1 MRPLSPALQGGWPD
15 AALAGRSGAVCDPG
29 SVRGGGAG
37 GGAVRLRPARA
48 ALRARLPAVLLPVPA
63 DQPAHRPLRRV
74 DGRPAPLPAR
84 GVRRDPRGVAAG
96 PADDGADLG
105 HRLVRGRRGGGGGRR
120 DRAGVR
126 RARRGRHRRVHRAG
140 GQRGAAGLRPQ
151 LPDAVRGPDPQRDR
165 PQVRRGGDR
174 GRRDLL
180 LRRRELAD
188 PGRPGRPVRARPH
201 PPVRPA
207 VDPARRRRAGLRG
220 PGCDLAYAV
229 CRGQPQ
235 AAGGTHGRPA
245 AAAGADPGRGAGD
258 GARQVAAWRLG
269 GGRWPVTAF
278 ALTSEQQDLAERVR
292 ELASGQ
298 LRALAEAGT
307 PGQVNRELIKAMGDL
322 GLLARLFPGVG
333 AGGLSREAA
342 AMDLCLLR
350 EALATQST
358 EAETALALQG
368 LGSYP
373 VLQSGQEEVVRRWLP
388 AVAAGDAVA
397 AFALTEPGAGS
408 DAAALALRAEP
419 DGPGWRLTGEK
430 MWISN
435 APEADFYTVFARTT
449 PGAGARG
456 VSAFVVPADR
466 PGLGGEHL
474 DMISPHPI
482 GRLVFDGV
490 PVQSAEL
497 LGEQDRGFRVAM
509 RTLDLFRPSVGAF
522 AVGMAQAATD
532 AAVAHAGTR
541 TAFGGPLK
549 DQQAV
554 SHLLAEM
561 ATRTEAARL
570 LVYAAAAAY
579 DATCAAG
586 GAAGAAGSAGG
597 AGGNG
602 LAAKSA
608 MAKLFATETA
618 QFVVDAAVQLHG
630 ARALRR
636 GHLLEHLYR
645 EVRAPRIYE
654 GASEVQRTIIAR
666 ELYR

>member
-1 MRPLSPALQGGWPD
+1 M
-15 AALAGRSGAVCDPG
+15 
-29 SVRGGGAG
+29 
-37 GGAVRLRPARA
+37 
-48 ALRARLPAVLLPVPA
+48 
-63 DQPAHRPLRRV
+63 
-74 DGRPAPLPAR
+74 
-84 GVRRDPRGVAAG
+84 
-96 PADDGADLG
+96 
-105 HRLVRGRRGGGGGRR
+105 
-120 DRAGVR
+120 
-126 RARRGRHRRVHRAG
+126 
-140 GQRGAAGLRPQ
+140 
-151 LPDAVRGPDPQRDR
+151 
-165 PQVRRGGDR
+165 
-174 GRRDLL
+174 
-180 LRRRELAD
+180 
-188 PGRPGRPVRARPH
+188 
-201 PPVRPA
+201 
-207 VDPARRRRAGLRG
+207 
-220 PGCDLAYAV
+220 
-229 CRGQPQ
+229 
-235 AAGGTHGRPA
+235 
-245 AAAGADPGRGAGD
+245 
-258 GARQVAAWRLG
+258 
-269 GGRWPVTAF
+269 TAF
-278 ALTSEQQDLAERVR
+278 ALTSEQQDFAERVR
-292 ELASGQ
+292 QIASGQ

-307 PGQVNRELIKAMGDL
+307 PGHVNRELIKAMGDL
-322 GLLARLFPGVG
+322 GLLARLFPGIG
-333 AGGLSREAA
+333 GGGLSREAA
-342 AMDLCLLR
+342 ALDLCILR
-350 EALATQST
+350 ESLATQNT

-373 VLQSGQEEVVRRWLP
+373 VLQSGREEVVQRWLP

-397 AFALTEPGAGS
+397 AFALTEPEAGS
-408 DAAALALRAEP
+408 DAAALTLRAEP

-430 MWISN
+430 IWISN

-466 PGLGGEHL
+466 PGLAGEHL

-490 PVQSAEL
+490 PVQPAEL
-497 LGEQDRGFRVAM
+497 LGETDRGFRVAM

-579 DATCAAG
+579 DA
-586 GAAGAAGSAGG
+586 AGG
-597 AGGNG
+597 AGGAGGKG